1 MKIPTVT
8 LGAARVSTAK
18 SIAALARAAG
28 RTPVVVTGH
37 AYGDLVDELG
47 GDDAAAR
54 HLGRVAT
61 NSGRPICVNF
71 ETGPETSMSVFVAP
85 KGWSEDRLAG
95 WAAGHHA
102 EVEAMFGPATV
113 VNEED
118 L

>member
-28 RTPVVVTGH
+28 RTPVVVTGR

-71 ETGPETSMSVFVAP
+71 ETGPDSSQTVFVSP
-85 KGWSEDRLAG
+85 RGWSSDRLRG
-95 WAAGHHA
+95 WAAGRHA

-113 VNEED
+113 RSMEH